1 MGMAFVQGS
10 TSGGGQTNS
19 MVAVAARG
27 AGTPVSGSGGE
38 RSSPPPPPPQH
49 KQELANWLHR
59 LNCAELP
66 RGLADAGQSWR
77 VYTEAVLS
85 ALREA
90 VQQTHTLFPIVLKAP
105 LAFTCAREA
114 EALALLLLAVGCAF

>member
-38 RSSPPPPPPQH
+38 RSSPPPPPQH

>member
-10 TSGGGQTNS
+10 ISGGGQTNS

-27 AGTPVSGSGGE
+27 AGTPVSGSGEE
-38 RSSPPPPPPQH
+38 RSPPPPPPQH

-105 LAFTCAREA
+105 LALTCAREA

>member
-19 MVAVAARG
+19 MVAVVARG

-38 RSSPPPPPPQH
+38 RSSPPPPPQH